1 MNQVWCFFL
10 ETYNLEVSFS
20 FAHFPMSR
28 HLKFWLNLKDVGFSS
43 DDRLNMVGVGL
54 VYYTCEDLAVR
65 NFLRSSLSLLNFQK
79 RLR

>member
-1 MNQVWCFFL
+1 V
-10 ETYNLEVSFS
+10 EVI
-20 FAHFPMSR
+20 
-28 HLKFWLNLKDVGFSS
+28 DSS